1 MPWGDGQITSTK
13 PPKRTPGGKKKI
25 VRSSHRRSGTVVV
38 SHTRRLA
45 NGRVVLVKPTRRSA
59 TQVSRHE
66 KAGKGYGV
74 REKRA
79 SGKVDYRRK
88 ERQSKKTP
96 KRGIRNR
103 S

>member
-1 MPWGDGQITSTK
+1 MPWGDGRITSTQ
-13 PPKRTPGGKKKI
+13 PPKRIQGGKKKI
-25 VRSSHRRSGTVVV
+25 IRSSHRRGPSTVVA
-38 SHTRRLA
+38 HTRRLA

-96 KRGIRNR
+96 KKGVRNR